1 MNLEELKKV
10 VEKATPQNLDSAEIT
25 SHYESGERILDCP
38 FCDGE
43 GSVEE
48 EAYYCNYD
56 GKALGVQFFGIGPE
70 HGAAEQY
77 LRTFNPSLVSK
88 LLRVVEAAKLFNEER
103 PMVIDCSNELTELE
117 EALQDLERS

>member
-25 SHYESGERILDCP
+25 SHYESGERILNCP
-38 FCDGE
+38 FCDGD

-88 LLRVVEAAKLFNEER
+88 LLKAA
-103 PMVIDCSNELTELE
+103 
-117 EALQDLERS
+117 EALQYASSVMKAVGMTDGNDPIIDAALRDLEQS

>member
-1 MNLEELKKV
+1 MNLQELKAV
-10 VEKATPQNLDSAEIT
+10 VEKATPQALDTAEV
-25 SHYESGERILDCP
+25 SKHYHSGERILNCP

-70 HGAAEQY
+70 HGAAEAY
-77 LRTFNPSLVSK
+77 LRTFNPSLVRK
-88 LLRVVEAAKLFNEER
+88 LLRVVEAAMQAEADGQPETEQMFSALR
-103 PMVIDCSNELTELE
+103 ELE
-117 EALQDLERS
+117 KV